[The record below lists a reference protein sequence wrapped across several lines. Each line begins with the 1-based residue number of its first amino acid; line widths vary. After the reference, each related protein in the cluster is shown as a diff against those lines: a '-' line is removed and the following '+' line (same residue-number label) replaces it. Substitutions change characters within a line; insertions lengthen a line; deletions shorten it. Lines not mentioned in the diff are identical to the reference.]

1 MTIRS
6 SRAAGLRPVLKALA
20 VLSGAV
26 FLGAALTVS
35 ALAHDGPDHAK
46 PPAAKPGAAAE
57 QGAAK
62 KDKTHKSANVRLA
75 MPMMNAER
83 GMYLFASKGCVAC
96 HAVNGIGG
104 HDAKN
109 LDAHTMEKVMNPF
122 DFVAKMWRM
131 APAMI
136 YAQQEVYGDQIL
148 FTGEEIGDIIAFVHD
163 DGQQHKFTAAMIPPK
178 IVKSM
183 GHVHAPKPAHQEE
196 LGHKPGMRRPR

>member
-6 SRAAGLRPVLKALA
+6 SRAAGLRPVFMALA
-20 VLSGAV
+20 VFSGAV
-26 FLGAALTVS
+26 LLGAAFTVQ
-35 ALAHDGPDHAK
+35 ALADDGSNHAK
-46 PPAAKPGAAAE
+46 PTASKQSTEKKGKAHKP
-57 QGAAK
+57 
-62 KDKTHKSANVRLA
+62 ANVRLA

-109 LDAHTMEKVMNPF
+109 LDAHSMEQLMNPF

-148 FTGEEIGDIIAFVHD
+148 FTGEEIADIIAFVHD
-163 DGQQHKFTAAMIPPK
+163 DEQQHKFNATMIPKK

-183 GHVHAPKPAHQEE
+183 RHVHGPRPAHQKE

>member
-6 SRAAGLRPVLKALA
+6 SRAAGLRPVCKALA

-35 ALAHDGPDHAK
+35 AFAHDGPDHAK
-46 PPAAKPGAAAE
+46 PPAVKPS
-57 QGAAK
+57 AAK
-62 KDKTHKSANVRLA
+62 KDPAKKGKAHEPANVRLA

-148 FTGEEIGDIIAFVHD
+148 FTGEEIADIIAFVHD
-163 DGQQHKFTAAMIPPK
+163 DERQHEFNATLIPKK
-178 IVKSM
+178 IMKSM
-183 GHVHAPKPAHQEE
+183 HHVHGPKPAHQKE
-196 LGHKPGMRRPR
+196 LGHKPGMSRPR